1 MLRPPEAL
9 HDHHDIAGFDCGKP
23 ELNRW
28 LAERARSSEGRTAR
42 TFVVTDEGRVVAFYR
57 LSTGSI
63 IRAEMPRKL
72 RHNTPEAV
80 PVLVMGRLAVD
91 LRYQGRGLG
100 RALLREAIMRSL
112 SISAEVGFLALV
124 VHVIDDSAIPFY
136 LSCSFVPSPTD
147 PRTFVLPL
155 ATARDAI

>member
-1 MLRPPEAL
+1 MRPPEAL
-9 HDHHDIAGFDCGKP
+9 LDQHDIAGFDCGKP

-28 LAERARSSEGRTAR
+28 LAERARTSEGRTAR
-42 TFVVTDEGRVVAFYR
+42 SFVVSDEGRVIAFYS

-63 IRAEMPRKL
+63 IRSELPRKL
-72 RHNTPEAV
+72 HNTPEAV
-80 PVLVMGRLAVD
+80 PILVMGRLAVD

-100 RALLREAIMRSL
+100 KALLRDAIMRAL

-124 VHVIDDSAIPFY
+124 VHVIDESAVPFY
-136 LSCSFVPSPTD
+136 ASHSFAPSPTN

>member
-1 MLRPPEAL
+1 MRRPEAL
-9 HDHHDIAGFDCGKP
+9 LDQRDIAGFDCGKP

-28 LAERARSSEGRTAR
+28 LAERARTSEGRTAR
-42 TFVVTDEGRVVAFYR
+42 TFVVSDEGRVIGFYS
-57 LSTGSI
+57 LSTGSV
-63 IRAEMPRKL
+63 IRSELPRKL

-80 PVLVMGRLAVD
+80 PILVMGRLAVD
-91 LRYQGRGLG
+91 LRHQGRGLG
-100 RALLREAIMRSL
+100 KALLRDAIMRAL

-124 VHVIDDSAIPFY
+124 VHVIDETAVPFY
-136 LSCSFVPSPTD
+136 TGCSFVPSPTN

>member
-1 MLRPPEAL
+1 VRPPEAL
-9 HDHHDIAGFDCGKP
+9 NDRHDIAGFDCGKP

-42 TFVVTDEGRVVAFYR
+42 TFVVSDAGHVVAFYS

-63 IRAEMPRKL
+63 IRSELPRKL
-72 RHNTPEAV
+72 RHDTPEAV
-80 PVLVMGRLAVD
+80 PILVMGRLAVD
-91 LRYQGRGLG
+91 LRSQGRGLG
-100 RALLREAIMRSL
+100 KALLRDAIMRAL

-124 VHVIDDSAIPFY
+124 VHVIDESAIPFY
-136 LSCSFVPSPTD
+136 TSNSFIPSPTN

-155 ATARDAI
+155 ATARSAI

>member
-1 MLRPPEAL
+1 MVPPEAL
-9 HDHHDIAGFDCGKP
+9 RDHHVLSGFDCGKL

-28 LAERARSSEGRTAR
+28 LAERARTSEGRTAR
-42 TFVVTDEGRVVAFYR
+42 TFVVSADGRVVAFYC

-63 IRAEMPRKL
+63 IRSELPRRL

-91 LRYQGRGLG
+91 LKYQNRGFGKGLLKDAIL
-100 RALLREAIMRSL
+100 RALSL
-112 SISAEVGFLALV
+112 SAEVGFLALV
-124 VHVIDDSAIPFY
+124 VHVIDESAIPFY
-136 LSCSFVPSPTD
+136 TRNSFVPSPTN

-155 ATARDAI
+155 ATARSAL